1 MKGPFG
7 TRTPASRSK
16 MGVWGSWRARGRSP
30 STPKSQRM
38 VPWPGGKAVGLVGKQ
53 LGTHLTWVLMTGHLL
68 VLRIQWP
75 QRRSSFPKLHVQVLS
90 SPRGCYSHTALFLS
104 LASRVVAAA
113 AVAATVGVQLHTQT
127 LGSWGLAPRT
137 TRDLSFSRVRYLW
150 RLVLKSIPFK
160 C

>member
-1 MKGPFG
+1 MGPEHQPLVLRWECGALGGQGAGVQAPQNHKGWF
-7 TRTPASRSK
+7 R
-16 MGVWGSWRARGRSP
+16 
-30 STPKSQRM
+30 
-38 VPWPGGKAVGLVGKQ
+38 GLVGKQ
-53 LGTHLTWVLMTGHLL
+53 SGWLRDHGGHLTWVLMTGHLL

-113 AVAATVGVQLHTQT
+113 AAAATVGVHSHTQT